1 VLSKRK
7 ITTPRHLRRR
17 VNTGLRLL
25 QNGELTELFK
35 RSFYFFLKGFRHKK
49 ETDYLSWRN
58 KWVELTEEE
67 KKHLD
72 ELTTRM
78 QGKPSF
84 RILINGANPEILL
97 LRATIK
103 SLLDQPFQNWN
114 VEIVTDPHSEKN
126 VRTFLD
132 EFNDKRIS
140 LFKNY
145 QSEKNLWVFQIN
157 QGDVIH
163 EAALFAVAETI
174 INNAEAAVVYTDNDH
189 ITSNGH
195 FIDPFLKPDWN
206 PDLLAGTDY
215 FSSLVT
221 FSDYVWNKNFP
232 ITNSPHE
239 LAIIATNS
247 LTENQILHI
256 PHILISVYTNDDS
269 SHRSPPFVKVDHP
282 LPEPLPKVS
291 ILIPTKNQGR
301 LLRRCIST
309 LCELTDYEEIEI
321 IVIDHETSE
330 KNALEFIYS
339 LKEKGNFLVTEF
351 FGEFNFSAQINQAA
365 ELASGEILVL
375 LNNDT
380 EVIEKDWLKRLV
392 SQVSRP
398 AVGIAGPILL
408 FSNGTIQHAGIHPGF
423 DGLMGHGHKHLKGN
437 SDGYFG
443 RLKVVHE
450 VAAVT
455 GACLAIEK
463 KTWELLNGLDEKC
476 LPVAYNDVDLC
487 LKARKEGFRVLLVP
501 DAKLLHHESVSR
513 GIDKEIFDNPRLIRE
528 LSVMSE
534 RWGDFL
540 SIDPAYNP
548 NLSFDGG
555 SFSLAS
561 KPRVL
566 ASWKI

>member
-1 VLSKRK
+1 
-7 ITTPRHLRRR
+7 
-17 VNTGLRLL
+17 
-25 QNGELTELFK
+25 
-35 RSFYFFLKGFRHKK
+35 
-49 ETDYLSWRN
+49 
-58 KWVELTEEE
+58 
-67 KKHLD
+67 
-72 ELTTRM
+72 M
-78 QGKPSF
+78 
-84 RILINGANPEILL
+84 
-97 LRATIK
+97 
-103 SLLDQPFQNWN
+103 
-114 VEIVTDPHSEKN
+114 
-126 VRTFLD
+126 
-132 EFNDKRIS
+132 
-140 LFKNY
+140 
-145 QSEKNLWVFQIN
+145 
-157 QGDVIH
+157 
-163 EAALFAVAETI
+163 
-174 INNAEAAVVYTDNDH
+174 
-189 ITSNGH
+189 
-195 FIDPFLKPDWN
+195 
-206 PDLLAGTDY
+206 
-215 FSSLVT
+215 
-221 FSDYVWNKNFP
+221 
-232 ITNSPHE
+232 
-239 LAIIATNS
+239 
-247 LTENQILHI
+247 
-256 PHILISVYTNDDS
+256 
-269 SHRSPPFVKVDHP
+269 
-282 LPEPLPKVS
+282 
-291 ILIPTKNQGR
+291 
-301 LLRRCIST
+301 
-309 LCELTDYEEIEI
+309 
-321 IVIDHETSE
+321 
-330 KNALEFIYS
+330 
-339 LKEKGNFLVTEF
+339 VTEF

-408 FSNGTIQHAGIHPGF
+408 FSNGTIQHAGIPPGF